1 MSRREF
7 VRAGLLGA
15 TVGAATGG
23 AAAGGAAIGGAWIGR
38 LGDALRAR
46 DARAADAVRGPI
58 TFWSRETFNNGARQ
72 PLLKEQAA
80 AFDKR
85 NPGATTTVQF
95 MPFQESIAKTQAALA
110 AGSPPDLGQQGP
122 DVGTQFAAAGNLLDL
137 TGVAAELKGD
147 LVPLQRDAYVTWQGK
162 TYGIPWWS
170 ETRVLFYHKDL
181 LDKAGVKPPA
191 TWAEWVETARKL
203 TTGEQYGFA
212 FPADSTFP
220 GQLWVPLGIS
230 NGGRIIDKAGTVVAD
245 TAPMR
250 EALQFVT
257 DFYTKHKTMPAA
269 TPTYK
274 RTDIH
279 QLFVLKKIAMLV
291 DNGEVLQTIEQ
302 TNPAMLK
309 TVGAVTVPVPKAGDV
324 SRSFLGG
331 FTLFVFAKSANQAGA
346 LALLRWLYEKE
357 WYTRYLVNTSGAAL
371 PVVQAA
377 ASADYYRANE
387 LLRTMVTQL
396 TTAVRYGGPDYG
408 NTPWT
413 GEAEGKLLFSQ
424 PVVEVVNGKKSVE
437 QALADMTAALKT
449 LAKQ

>member
-1 MSRREF
+1 MRIMKRRTLSRREF
-7 VRAGLLGA
+7 VRAGLVGVAGA
-15 TVGAATGG
+15 TGIGSLHGAVPARR
-23 AAAGGAAIGGAWIGR
+23 AW
-38 LGDALRAR
+38 
-46 DARAADAVRGPI
+46 AADPVKGPI
-58 TFWSRETFNNGARQ
+58 AFWSRETFNNGARQ
-72 PLLKEQAA
+72 PLLREQAA

-85 NPGATTTVQF
+85 NPGATTSVQF

-110 AGSPPDLGQQGP
+110 AGTPPDVGQQGP

-137 TGVAAELKGD
+137 TAVAAELKSD

-181 LDKAGVKPPA
+181 LDKAGVKPPT
-191 TWAEWVETARKL
+191 TWAEWVETANKL
-203 TTGEQYGFA
+203 TSGEQYGFA
-212 FPADSTFP
+212 FPAESTFP

-230 NGGRIIDKAGTVVAD
+230 NGGRILDRSGTVVSSS
-245 TAPMR
+245 APMR
-250 EALQFVT
+250 EALQYVT

-274 RTDIH
+274 RTDVH
-279 QLFVLKKIAMLV
+279 QLFILKKIAMLV
-291 DNGEVLQTIEQ
+291 DNGEVLQTMEQ
-302 TNPAMLK
+302 TNPGMLK
-309 TVGAVTVPVPKAGDV
+309 TVGAVTVPVNKAGDV

-331 FTLFVFAKSANQAGA
+331 FTLFVFAKSANQPGA
-346 LALLRWLYEKE
+346 LAFLRSLYEKE
-357 WYTRYLVNTSGAAL
+357 WYTRYLVNTNGAAL

-377 ASADYYRANE
+377 AGADFYRTNE

-396 TTAVRYGGPDYG
+396 STAVRYGGPDYG

-424 PVVEVVNGKKSVE
+424 PVVEVINGKKSVD

>member
-1 MSRREF
+1 MKTMKRWTLSRREF
-7 VRAGLLGA
+7 VRAGLA
-15 TVGAATGG
+15 GAA
-23 AAAGGAAIGGAWIGR
+23 GGAWIGT
-38 LGDALRAR
+38 LGDAVR
-46 DARAADAVRGPI
+46 ARAAAAADPVKGPI
-58 TFWSRETFNNGARQ
+58 SFWSRETFNNGARQ
-72 PLLKEQAA
+72 PLLKELAA

-110 AGSPPDLGQQGP
+110 AGNPPDLGQQGP

-137 TGVAAELKGD
+137 TAVAAELKGAM
-147 LVPLQRDAYVTWQGK
+147 VPLQRDAYVTWQGK
-162 TYGIPWWS
+162 TYAIPWWS

-191 TWAEWVETARKL
+191 TWAEWVEAAKKL
-203 TTGEQYGFA
+203 TSGEQYGFA
-212 FPADSTFP
+212 FTTDGTFP

-230 NGGRIIDKAGTVVAD
+230 NGGRIIDKSGLVVSD
-245 TAPMR
+245 TAAMR
-250 EALQFVT
+250 EALTFVT
-257 DFYTKHKTMPAA
+257 DFYMKHKTMPPA

-274 RTDIH
+274 RNDVH
-279 QLFVLKKIAMLV
+279 QLFILKKIAMMV

-302 TNPAMLK
+302 QNPALLK
-309 TVGAVTVPVPKAGDV
+309 TIGAATVPVNKAGDV

-331 FTLFVFAKSANQAGA
+331 FALFVFAKSANQAGA
-346 LALLRWLYEKE
+346 LALLRTLYEKE
-357 WYTRYLVNTSGAAL
+357 WYTRYLVNTNGASL
-371 PVVQAA
+371 PVVQAT
-377 ASADYYRANE
+377 ASADYYRTNE
-387 LLRTMVTQL
+387 HLRTMVTQL
-396 TTAVRYGGPDYG
+396 STAVRYGGPDYG

-437 QALADMTAALKT
+437 QALGDMTAALKT

>member
-1 MSRREF
+1 MSRWSLSRREF
-7 VRAGLLGA
+7 VRTGLVGIAGGAGIGTLGDA
-15 TVGAATGG
+15 VRARG
-23 AAAGGAAIGGAWIGR
+23 AAA
-38 LGDALRAR
+38 
-46 DARAADAVRGPI
+46 ADPVQGPI
-58 TFWSRETFNNGARQ
+58 AFWSRETFNNGARQ
-72 PLLKEQAA
+72 PLLKELAA

-110 AGSPPDLGQQGP
+110 AGNPPDVGQQGP

-137 TGVAAELKGD
+137 TAVAAELQGD

-162 TYGIPWWS
+162 TYAIPWWS

-181 LDKAGVKPPA
+181 LDKAGVKPPT
-191 TWAEWVETARKL
+191 TWAEWVEAAKRL
-203 TTGEQYGFA
+203 TTGEQFGFA
-212 FPADSTFP
+212 FTTDGTFP

-230 NGGRIIDKAGTVVAD
+230 NEGRIIDKSGLVVSD

-257 DFYTKHKTMPAA
+257 DFYTTHKTMPAA

-274 RTDIH
+274 RTDVH
-279 QLFVLKKIAMLV
+279 QLFILKKIAMMV

-302 TNPAMLK
+302 TNPALLK
-309 TVGAVTVPVPKAGDV
+309 TVGAVTVPVNKAGDV

-331 FTLFVFAKSANQAGA
+331 FGLFVFAKSGNQAGA
-346 LALLRWLYEKE
+346 LALLRSLYEKE
-357 WYTRYLVNTSGAAL
+357 WYTRYLVNTNGASL

-377 ASADYYRANE
+377 ASADYYRTNE
-387 LLRTMVTQL
+387 HLRTMVTQL

-424 PVVEVVNGKKSVE
+424 PVVEVVNGKKSID

>member
-1 MSRREF
+1 MKRWTLSRRDF
-7 VRAGLLGA
+7 VRTGLA
-15 TVGAATGG
+15 G
-23 AAAGGAAIGGAWIGR
+23 AAAGASIGT
-38 LGDALRAR
+38 L
-46 DARAADAVRGPI
+46 ADAVRARIAAAADPVKGPI

-72 PLLKEQAA
+72 PLLKELAA
-80 AFDKR
+80 AFDKK

-137 TGVAAELKGD
+137 TAVAAELKGD
-147 LVPLQRDAYVTWQGK
+147 MVPLQRDAYVTWQNK
-162 TYGIPWWS
+162 TYAIPWWS

-191 TWAEWVETARKL
+191 TWAEWVEASKKL
-203 TTGEQYGFA
+203 TSGEQYGFA
-212 FPADSTFP
+212 FTTDGTFP

-230 NGGRIIDKAGTVVAD
+230 NGGRIIDKAGLVVSD
-245 TAPMR
+245 SAPMR
-250 EALQFVT
+250 EALTFVT
-257 DFYTKHKTMPAA
+257 DFYMKHKTMPPA

-274 RTDIH
+274 RNDVH
-279 QLFVLKKIAMLV
+279 QLFILKKIAMMV

-302 TNPAMLK
+302 QNPALLK
-309 TVGAVTVPVPKAGDV
+309 TIGAVTVPVNKAGDV

-331 FTLFVFAKSANQAGA
+331 FGLFVFAKSANQAGA
-346 LALLRWLYEKE
+346 LALLRALYEKE
-357 WYTRYLVNTSGAAL
+357 WYTRYLVNTNGASL
-371 PVVQAA
+371 PVVQAT
-377 ASADYYRANE
+377 ASADHYRTNE
-387 LLRTMVTQL
+387 HLRTMVTQL
-396 TTAVRYGGPDYG
+396 STAVRYGGPDYG

-437 QALADMTAALKT
+437 QALGDMTVALKT

>member
-1 MSRREF
+1 MKTMKRWTLSRREF
-7 VRAGLLGA
+7 VRAGLA
-15 TVGAATGG
+15 GAA
-23 AAAGGAAIGGAWIGR
+23 GGAWIGT
-38 LGDALRAR
+38 LGDAVR
-46 DARAADAVRGPI
+46 ARAAAAADPVKGPI
-58 TFWSRETFNNGARQ
+58 SFWSRETFNNGARQ
-72 PLLKEQAA
+72 PLLKELAA

-110 AGSPPDLGQQGP
+110 AGNPPDLGQQGP

-137 TGVAAELKGD
+137 TAVAAELKGAM
-147 LVPLQRDAYVTWQGK
+147 VPLQRDAYVTWQGK
-162 TYGIPWWS
+162 TYAIPWWS

-191 TWAEWVETARKL
+191 TWAEWVEAAKKL
-203 TTGEQYGFA
+203 TSGEQFGFA
-212 FPADSTFP
+212 FTTDGTFP

-230 NGGRIIDKAGTVVAD
+230 NGGRIIDKSGLVVSD
-245 TAPMR
+245 TAAMR
-250 EALQFVT
+250 EALTFVT
-257 DFYTKHKTMPAA
+257 DFYMKHKTMPPA

-274 RTDIH
+274 RNDVH
-279 QLFVLKKIAMLV
+279 QLFILKKIAMMV

-302 TNPAMLK
+302 QNPALLK
-309 TVGAVTVPVPKAGDV
+309 TIGAATVPVNKAGDV

-331 FTLFVFAKSANQAGA
+331 FALFVFAKSANQAGA
-346 LALLRWLYEKE
+346 LALLRTLYEKE
-357 WYTRYLVNTSGAAL
+357 WYTRYLVNTNGASL
-371 PVVQAA
+371 PVVQAT
-377 ASADYYRANE
+377 ASADYYRTNE
-387 LLRTMVTQL
+387 HLRTMVTQL
-396 TTAVRYGGPDYG
+396 STAVRYGGPDYG

-437 QALADMTAALKT
+437 QALGDMTAALKT

>member
-1 MSRREF
+1 MSRSTLSRRAF
-7 VRAGLLGA
+7 VRSGLAGV
-15 TVGAATGG
+15 T
-23 AAAGGAAIGGAWIGR
+23 GGAWIGA
-38 LGDALRAR
+38 ALREAVHAR
-46 DARAADAVRGPI
+46 VARAADPVKGPI

-72 PLLKEQAA
+72 PLLKELAA

-110 AGSPPDLGQQGP
+110 AGTPPDLGQQGP

-137 TGVAAELKGD
+137 TAVAAELKGD

-162 TYGIPWWS
+162 TYAIPWWS

-181 LDKAGVKPPA
+181 LDKAGVKPPT
-191 TWAEWVETARKL
+191 TWTEWVEVAKKL
-203 TTGEQYGFA
+203 TSGEQYGFA
-212 FPADSTFP
+212 FTTDGTFP

-230 NGGRIIDKAGTVVAD
+230 NGGRIIDKAGMVVSD
-245 TAPMR
+245 SAPMR

-269 TPTYK
+269 TTTYK
-274 RTDIH
+274 RTDVH
-279 QLFVLKKIAMLV
+279 QLFILKKIAMMV

-302 TNPAMLK
+302 QNPALLK
-309 TVGAVTVPVPKAGDV
+309 TIGAVTVPVNKAGDV

-331 FTLFVFAKSANQAGA
+331 FGLFVFAKSANQAGA
-346 LALLRWLYEKE
+346 LALLRALYEKE
-357 WYTRYLVNTSGAAL
+357 WYTRYLVNTNGASL
-371 PVVQAA
+371 PVVQAT
-377 ASADYYRANE
+377 ASAEHYRTNE
-387 LLRTMVTQL
+387 HLRTMVTQL
-396 TTAVRYGGPDYG
+396 STAVRYGGPDYG

-413 GEAEGKLLFSQ
+413 GEAEGKLLFSL
-424 PVVEVVNGKKSVE
+424 PAVEVVNGKKPVE
-437 QALADMTAALKT
+437 QALGDMTAALKT

>member
-1 MSRREF
+1 MSRSSLSRRAF
-7 VRAGLLGA
+7 VRSGLAGV
-15 TVGAATGG
+15 T
-23 AAAGGAAIGGAWIGR
+23 GGAWIGAA
-38 LGDALRAR
+38 LGNAVRPR
-46 DARAADAVRGPI
+46 VARAADPVKGPI

-72 PLLKEQAA
+72 PLLKELAA

-110 AGSPPDLGQQGP
+110 AGTPPDLGQQGP

-137 TGVAAELKGD
+137 TAVAAELKGD

-162 TYGIPWWS
+162 TYAIPWWS

-181 LDKAGVKPPA
+181 LDKAGVRPPT
-191 TWAEWVETARKL
+191 TWAEWVEAAKKL
-203 TTGEQYGFA
+203 TSGEQYGFA
-212 FPADSTFP
+212 FTTDGTFP
-220 GQLWVPLGIS
+220 GQLWVPLGVS
-230 NGGRIIDKAGTVVAD
+230 NGGRIIDKAGVVVSD
-245 TAPMR
+245 SAPMR

-274 RTDIH
+274 RTDVH
-279 QLFVLKKIAMLV
+279 QLFILKRIAMMV

-302 TNPAMLK
+302 QNPALLK
-309 TVGAVTVPVPKAGDV
+309 TIGAVTVPVNKAGDV

-331 FTLFVFAKSANQAGA
+331 FGLFVFAKSANQAGA
-346 LALLRWLYEKE
+346 LALLRALYEKE
-357 WYTRYLVNTSGAAL
+357 WYTRYLVNTNGASL
-371 PVVQAA
+371 PVVQAT
-377 ASADYYRANE
+377 ASAEYYRTNE
-387 LLRTMVTQL
+387 HLRTMVTQL
-396 TTAVRYGGPDYG
+396 STAVRYGGPDYG

-413 GEAEGKLLFSQ
+413 GEAEGKLLFSL
-424 PVVEVVNGKKSVE
+424 PAVEVVNGKKSVE
-437 QALADMTAALKT
+437 QALGDMTVALKT